1 MKNGLYEQ
9 IVFCKETYNDN
20 ADELFNVVAKQLRL
34 LLDAGYIAVVRYD
47 EPSFGIVVIEYEHD
61 EHEEAWGCA
70 NPIWCTAEEE
80 DIVLNSR
87 EKSEGEDNE

>member
-9 IVFCKETYNDN
+9 IVFCKENYNDN
-20 ADELFNVVAKQLRL
+20 VDELFNVVSKQLRL

-61 EHEEAWGCA
+61 EHEDAFGCA
-70 NPIWCTAEEE
+70 NPVWITAEEE
-80 DIVLNSR
+80 EMILNSR
-87 EKSEGEDNE
+87 EEPGGEDNE